1 MEYVTLGRTGL
12 RVSVAGL
19 GCGGF
24 SRLGL
29 GTGRSEAEAVA
40 LVRQALDLGVNLLDT
55 AAVYGTE
62 DIVGRAIKNIP
73 RDSVVIATKAWIPRR
88 EGRSAAERAVTS
100 LENSLRQLDTDHVDI
115 FQLHGVSPK
124 GYDQA

>member
-19 GCGGF
+19 GAGGF

-29 GTGRSEAEAVA
+29 GAGTTTAEAVS
-40 LVRQALDLGVNLLDT
+40 LVRLALDMGVNFIDT

-62 DIVGRAIKNIP
+62 AIIGEAIKSVP
-73 RDSVVIATKAWIPRR
+73 RAQVVLATKALIHNGGNRFTP
-88 EGRSAAERAVTS
+88 ERIVGS
-100 LENSLRQLDTDHVDI
+100 LDHSLHQLGSDYVDI
-115 FQLHGVSPK
+115 FQLHAVPP
-124 GYDQA
+124 A